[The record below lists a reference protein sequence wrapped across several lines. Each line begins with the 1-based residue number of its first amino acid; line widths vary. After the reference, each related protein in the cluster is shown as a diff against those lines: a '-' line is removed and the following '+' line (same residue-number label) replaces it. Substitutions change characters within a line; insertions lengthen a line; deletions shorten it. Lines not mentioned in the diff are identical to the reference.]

1 MPSTTTQPPET
12 EPPKPQSGSE
22 QGKKDEQ
29 QSEAMERQS
38 VSADVVYEAI
48 RLEGEEELDR
58 STSALFWSGLAAGL
72 AMGFS
77 FLAQGALQAALPP
90 EKWRHLVAILG
101 YTVGFVIVVLGRQQL
116 FTENTLTPVL
126 PLLKDRSRLGD
137 VLRLWSVVLAAN
149 LIGALAFALVL
160 GRTVLIS
167 ADVHTE
173 LTMIAREVIAP
184 AWDTM
189 LLRAVFA
196 GWLIALM
203 VWLLPG
209 AESARLAVIVIPT
222 YLIALFHFGHS
233 IAGSIDVLYLVSRGD
248 AGIGEYFRFVGPTL
262 LGNVLGGVT
271 LVALLNHAQVT
282 SGEEKS

>member
-1 MPSTTTQPPET
+1 MPTESPAQPSSPRADTQ
-12 EPPKPQSGSE
+12 
-22 QGKKDEQ
+22 Q

-77 FLAQGALQAALPP
+77 FLTQGVLQAALPP
-90 EKWRHLVAILG
+90 TAWRPLVAVLG
-101 YTVGFVIVVLGRQQL
+101 YTVGFVFVVLGRQQL
-116 FTENTLTPVL
+116 FTENTLTPIL
-126 PLLKDRSRLGD
+126 PLLKDRRRLGD
-137 VLRLWSVVLAAN
+137 VARLWSIVLLAN
-149 LIGALAFALVL
+149 LLGALVFAWVTARTPLV
-160 GRTVLIS
+160 G

-173 LTMIAREVIAP
+173 LSAIAREVIAP
-184 AWDTM
+184 AVGPM

-209 AESARLAVIVIPT
+209 AESARLAVIVVPT
-222 YLIALFHFGHS
+222 YLIALLRFPHS
-233 IAGSIDVLYLVSRGD
+233 IAGSIDVLYLV
-248 AGIGEYFRFVGPTL
+248 AGGQIGVTDYFRFIGPTL

-282 SGEEKS
+282 SGETGR

>member
-1 MPSTTTQPPET
+1 
-12 EPPKPQSGSE
+12 
-22 QGKKDEQ
+22 
-29 QSEAMERQS
+29 MERQA

-77 FLAQGALQAALPP
+77 FLAQGALQAMLPP
-90 EKWRHLVAILG
+90 EKWRPLVAVLG
-101 YTVGFVIVVLGRQQL
+101 YTVGFVFVVLGRQQL
-116 FTENTLTPVL
+116 FTENTLTPIL
-126 PLLKDRSRLGD
+126 PLLKDRSRLPD

-149 LIGALAFALVL
+149 LLGALAFAVVL
-160 GRTVLIS
+160 GRTLLIS
-167 ADVHTE
+167 AEVHAE
-173 LTMIAREVIAP
+173 LTTIAREVIAP
-184 AWDTM
+184 AWDAM

-209 AESARLAVIVIPT
+209 AESSRLAVIVIPT

-233 IAGSIDVLYLVSRGD
+233 IAGSIDVLYLVLRGE
-248 AGIGEYFRFVGPTL
+248 AGIGEYFRFIGPTL
-262 LGNVLGGVT
+262 LGNVVGGVT

-282 SGEEKS
+282 SGEGKG